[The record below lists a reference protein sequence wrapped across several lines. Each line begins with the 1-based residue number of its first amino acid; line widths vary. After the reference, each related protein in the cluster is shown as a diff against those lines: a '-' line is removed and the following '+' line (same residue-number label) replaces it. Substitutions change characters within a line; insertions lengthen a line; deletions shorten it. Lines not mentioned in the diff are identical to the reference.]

1 MSQEC
6 VRRWF
11 RVFTESTQRLMTQ
24 KGVKSLETAPLP
36 VPTSYHSLSVLPSA
50 PPTSVIWPR
59 SAIYSRNLFSVTPS
73 SL

>member
-36 VPTSYHSLSVLPSA
+36 VSTSYHPLSVLPSA